1 MDALKKVGMIGAIS
15 TTAALTGAGAG
26 IGYVGGAAWGGNTPG
41 SDIQKNATVGA
52 IGGAALGATVGIVG
66 GVAAMNPVK
75 TASVVGGAALG
86 VAETAGAGIIGG
98 AEIAGAGIIGFTTKG
113 VAPLAVYGAQKYA
126 SIGAGAVK
134 GIDKLLLKDDL
145 RESNLLGKKL
155 NLAGKG
161 LVYGS
166 ALMAGAKEAF
176 NDFNSNRMGQ
186 RDGQITRATPRTP
199 SYANNA
205 GATGDLVFAMN
216 RNRRG

>member
-1 MDALKKVGMIGAIS
+1 MANLKAIGIAGAIG
-15 TTAALTGAGAG
+15 TTAALTGAG

-41 SDIQKNATVGA
+41 SNIPEMARAGA
-52 IGGAALGATVGIVG
+52 IGGAAVGAAAGIVG
-66 GVAAMNPVK
+66 GAIAMNPVK
-75 TASVVGGAALG
+75 TASAIGGAALG
-86 VAETAGAGIIGG
+86 MTELAGAGIIGG
-98 AEIAGAGIIGFTTKG
+98 AEVAGAGIIGAAKIAAP
-113 VAPLAVYGAQKYA
+113 VAMYGAQKYA

-134 GIDKLLLKDDL
+134 GIDKFLLKDDL
-145 RESNLLGKKL
+145 KESNLLGKKL

-161 LVYGS
+161 VVVGS
-166 ALMAGAKEAF
+166 ALMSGAMEAF